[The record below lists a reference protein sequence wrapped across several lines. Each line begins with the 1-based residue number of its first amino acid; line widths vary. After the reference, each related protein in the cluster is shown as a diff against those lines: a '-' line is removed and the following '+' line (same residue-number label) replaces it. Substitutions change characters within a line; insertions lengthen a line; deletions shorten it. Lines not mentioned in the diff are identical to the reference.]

1 MTSEHREDEQAQ
13 KSPMACMR
21 STAIITEDDEAR
33 KTQSDATT
41 MMNHHERMHKQIK
54 SNSNRVRQLT
64 TRSLIP
70 VETRALVE

>member
-21 STAIITEDDEAR
+21 SAAIITEDD
-33 KTQSDATT
+33 DATT

-64 TRSLIP
+64 TGSLIP